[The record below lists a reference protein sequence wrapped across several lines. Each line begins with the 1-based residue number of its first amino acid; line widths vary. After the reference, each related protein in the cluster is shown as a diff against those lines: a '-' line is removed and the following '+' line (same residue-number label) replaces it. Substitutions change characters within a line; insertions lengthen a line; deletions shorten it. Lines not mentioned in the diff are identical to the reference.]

1 MFLIFAVVNN
11 IKFNMK
17 KIFLTTIIMVLAAAL
32 AQAGDITRLPLLQV
46 GKVWDYDYSWVD
58 ISFQRNSGSARIWV
72 EDETLIGEKRLCRV
86 CLTNSE
92 KGEKEVSEQLWY
104 EEDGKVY
111 TCNDRGEVQDLLYDF
126 TLSVGDAISGNGL
139 FPDGFTVAEADSVL
153 VDGTVRRRLTL
164 SHPDWEEKVTW
175 VEGIGGTGVLYE
187 PVMHTV
193 SDGRKYSLTSCSM
206 DGECIFTR
214 EDFSTQAYRIT
225 DGIFLPTAQTADP
238 KENPIHDLQ
247 GRRLS
252 SIPQKGIYIRN
263 GRKYVR

>member
-32 AQAGDITRLPLLQV
+32 AQAGDITRQPLLQV
-46 GKVWDYDYSWVD
+46 GKVWNYDYSWVD

-72 EDETLIGEKRLCRV
+72 EDETLI
-86 CLTNSE
+86 
-92 KGEKEVSEQLWY
+92 
-104 EEDGKVY
+104 
-111 TCNDRGEVQDLLYDF
+111 
-126 TLSVGDAISGNGL
+126 A
-139 FPDGFTVAEADSVL
+139 
-153 VDGTVRRRLTL
+153 
-164 SHPDWEEKVTW
+164 
-175 VEGIGGTGVLYE
+175 
-187 PVMHTV
+187 
-193 SDGRKYSLTSCSM
+193 LTSCSM

-247 GRRLS
+247 GRRLNG
-252 SIPQKGIYIRN
+252 IPQKGIYIRN
-263 GRKYVR
+263 GKKHVR